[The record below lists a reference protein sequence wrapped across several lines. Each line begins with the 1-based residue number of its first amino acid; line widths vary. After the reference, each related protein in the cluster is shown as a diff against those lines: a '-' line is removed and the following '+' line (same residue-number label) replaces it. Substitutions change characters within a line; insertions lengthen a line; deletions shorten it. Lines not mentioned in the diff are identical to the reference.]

1 MDSILRNFSQ
11 LMNSLLIL
19 TAVLAIVAAGVI
31 VLLVVLT
38 VHRVW
43 EYFRVRRLDKLSV
56 QLHGQ
61 WRDIVRGDIPIEA
74 WRRSSMKCEIVQ
86 SIILQEISAAT
97 DKDRAGL
104 QKFLRSS
111 SLADRSIERVLDG
124 RGWRQRRAMLAL
136 GAMRVPEAIEPLA
149 ELLDDRHLETRMIA
163 VESLGKL
170 CLMEAAQPII
180 EPLMLGTLRVPPG
193 PVINAL
199 VRCYLNQPEAI
210 LPYLRRAQGE
220 AREILAR
227 VASEL
232 PTLGMADEMILLAG
246 DPSAEVRAC
255 AAKALSV
262 APLPVA
268 IPALGNLVRDEA
280 WFVRLRAVSSLNQI
294 PHPRVIPFLLEALR
308 DSNRLVRTRA
318 AAAIAKFEHETQE
331 ILQTVAD
338 SRNRY
343 ALHAMI
349 SAIELAGGFEK
360 VIARLAD
367 PLRHEETAALLLD
380 ALREGAAGM
389 WATRPADPVVET
401 VFP

>member
-11 LMNSLLIL
+11 LMNSVLIV
-19 TAVLAIVAAGVI
+19 TAVLAIVAVGVI
-31 VLLVVLT
+31 LLLVVLT
-38 VHRVW
+38 VHHVW
-43 EYFRVRRLDKLSV
+43 EYFRVRRFDKLSV

-86 SIILQEISAAT
+86 SIVLQEISAAT

-111 SLADRSIERVLDG
+111 SLADRSIERVLDA

-136 GAMRVPEAIEPLA
+136 GAMRLPEAIEPVA
-149 ELLDDRHLETRMIA
+149 ELLDDRRLETRMIA

-170 CLMEAAQPII
+170 CLMEAGQPII
-180 EPLMLGTLRVPPG
+180 EALLLGTLRVPPG

-199 VRCYLNQPEAI
+199 VRCYLNQPESI
-210 LPYLRRAQGE
+210 LPYLRRAQGSS
-220 AREILAR
+220 REILAR

-262 APLPVA
+262 APLLVA

-343 ALHAMI
+343 ALYAMI

-360 VIARLAD
+360 VIARLSD
-367 PLRHEETAALLLD
+367 PVRHEETAALLLD
-380 ALREGAAGM
+380 ALREGAAGI
-389 WATRPADPVVET
+389 WSTRPADPVVET

>member
-11 LMNSLLIL
+11 LISSLMAL
-19 TAVLAIVAAGVI
+19 TAIIAIVAAGVI
-31 VLLVVLT
+31 LLLVILT

-43 EYFRVRRLDKLSV
+43 EYFRARRYDARSV
-56 QLHGQ
+56 KLHGE
-61 WRDIVRGDIPIEA
+61 WRDIVRGDVPIES
-74 WRRSSMKCEIVQ
+74 WRRSSMKCDILQ

-104 QKFLRSS
+104 QKFLRASG
-111 SLADRSIERVLDG
+111 LLDCCIERVLDE

-136 GAMRVPEAIEPLA
+136 GAMHVPEAIEALA

-163 VESLGKL
+163 VEALGKSSF
-170 CLMEAAQPII
+170 MEAAQPII
-180 EPLMLGTLRVPPG
+180 EALMMGRLRIPPG
-193 PVINAL
+193 PIANAL
-199 VRCYLNQPEAI
+199 VRCYLEQPEAI

-220 AREILAR
+220 SREILAR

-246 DPSAEVRAC
+246 DDNAEVRAC

-294 PHPRVIPFLLEALR
+294 PHPRVIPLLLEALR

-318 AAAIAKFEHETQE
+318 AAAITKFEHETQE

-338 SRNRY
+338 SHDRY

-360 VIARLAD
+360 VIARLVD
-367 PLRHEETAALLLD
+367 PVRHEETAALLLN
-380 ALREGAAGM
+380 ALREGAAGL